1 MITLNTD
8 GSQVAVAGSRAAVIK
23 LYHVDAGVVCSLI
36 GHLAQITTLAFS
48 PDGQQLASGSM
59 EAAVRLWDTASGD
72 AQAVLKGPVQE
83 VTGLADAR
91 GGRSLASMGNF
102 EAGGGWN
109 RETATD
115 QPVD

>member
-1 MITLNTD
+1 M
-8 GSQVAVAGSRAAVIK
+8 IK

-36 GHLAQITTLAFS
+36 GHRAQITTLAFS

-72 AQAVLKGPVQE
+72 AQAVLKGPVQD
-83 VTGLADAR
+83 VTCLAYSP
-91 GGRSLASMGNF
+91 GGRTLASMGNF
-102 EAGGGWN
+102 EAGWLWN
-109 RETATD
+109 LETATD